1 MRENSRKAWVES
13 DPGWWMSAH
22 NSLVELKVVFKPPSR
37 QGLHKPPEMKHQKAS
52 PIQGPPLAGRARL
65 SLTSLIHQMIYFY
78 YFKLCVFT
86 VLYFISRERE
96 LRRWRQPRTTRRSNT
111 LTHRGAQ
118 PAPFKSHESFFFV
131 SFFLFSSLPSKST
144 TKQANSVFFFYFSRE
159 RIAKTNEMVSRW
171 RENATRSPSEHKHA
185 QNCHTR
191 HGHRPV
197 FWELRFGVEGW
208 WLLGGIDCQ
217 CFGMNWLKFF

>member
-65 SLTSLIHQMIYFY
+65 SLIHQMIYFY

-111 LTHRGAQ
+111 LTPRR
-118 PAPFKSHESFFFV
+118 PASPILIARKFFFCFFF
-131 SFFLFSSLPSKST
+131 SFLISSLEINHKTSKFRFLLL
-144 TKQANSVFFFYFSRE
+144 FFQR
-159 RIAKTNEMVSRW
+159 KNC
-171 RENATRSPSEHKHA
+171 EN
-185 QNCHTR
+185 
-191 HGHRPV
+191 
-197 FWELRFGVEGW
+197 
-208 WLLGGIDCQ
+208 
-217 CFGMNWLKFF
+217 